1 MANPKGKKKFQLWYY
16 PETEAKIIELY
27 KKDGCKTKSEFI
39 EKAIIF
45 YCGFLTAPNYRE
57 YLPNVVLSTMKG
69 TLDSFENRMARLLFK
84 MAVEIAMMLHVTAAS
99 NNIEKDTLN
108 ALRGMCVDEVKKIQG
123 TIKLEDAVSF
133 QNYE

>member
-1 MANPKGKKKFQLWYY
+1 MPNPKGKKKFALWFY
-16 PETEAKIIELY
+16 PETEQKINEVY
-27 KKDGCKTKSEFI
+27 KKNGFKSKSEFI

-45 YCGFLTAPNYRE
+45 YCGYITASDYRE

-99 NNIEKDTLN
+99 NNIEKDTLI

>member
-1 MANPKGKKKFQLWYY
+1 MVFTLQCFL
-16 PETEAKIIELY
+16 L
-27 KKDGCKTKSEFI
+27 S
-39 EKAIIF
+39 
-45 YCGFLTAPNYRE
+45 FLTAPNYRE

-99 NNIEKDTLN
+99 NNIEKETLT

-123 TIKLEDAVSF
+123 AIKLEDAVSF